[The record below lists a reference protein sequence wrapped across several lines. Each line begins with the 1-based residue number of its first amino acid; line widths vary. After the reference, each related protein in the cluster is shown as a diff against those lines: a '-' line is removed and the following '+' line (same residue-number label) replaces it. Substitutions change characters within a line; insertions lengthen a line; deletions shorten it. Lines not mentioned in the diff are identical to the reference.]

1 MRPVYFLYLLP
12 FILFLHLFISTV
24 VGSSVFLNINTWI
37 TFAIWATFIYL
48 AYRYKKSI
56 YLLGP
61 IAIFIVNELLYIHF
75 NIDGLDGPAR
85 TKLYYDITTTYFIKN
100 SCGNTNLTE
109 GIYLKDLN
117 NSRSLMTLEEAK
129 QLDPEQANVN
139 KYRKFFIYANITQ
152 SEYKGLR
159 VLDMGCGNGDF
170 MKYCNSLGMK
180 TSGMAIS
187 NQQVEAL
194 KKQGLDVYL
203 GDYRELQPQFIGK
216 YDIITYWGSLEHIT
230 QSYPCSKSGEKK
242 ADKVIKQMFSHLKK
256 YFRPDS
262 TYKLVFTTTIHM
274 NKQLC
279 KNTSH
284 AYILERAYGGWY
296 FYESANETVA
306 DKAQQVGF
314 RKLKNE
320 DFTYHYFLATK
331 IDPSHFGNPGEP
343 NLYNISAI
351 LFGLLINPSL
361 FFMSLYTLRGEWMWQ
376 FDNQFHFDENCNS
389 CTFVT
394 DRSKRPTT
402 LLWSLN
408 KLDE

>member
-1 MRPVYFLYLLP
+1 MQNVYPLYLLY
-12 FILFLHLFISTV
+12 FILFLHLVISLIIGT
-24 VGSSVFLNINTWI
+24 SATFNINSWI
-37 TFAIWATFIYL
+37 TFTIWAIFIYL
-48 AYRYKKSI
+48 AYRYKNNI
-56 YLLGP
+56 WLLGP
-61 IAIFIVNELLYIHF
+61 IVVFIANELLYVTF
-75 NIDGLDGPAR
+75 NVDGLDGPSR
-85 TKLYYDITTTYFIKN
+85 TKLYYDITTTYFIKQN
-100 SCGNTNLTE
+100 EKNTNLTE

-117 NSRSLMTLEEAK
+117 DNHSLMSVEEAK
-129 QLDPEQANVN
+129 QLDPNEANLN
-139 KYRKFFIYANITQ
+139 KYRKFFIYANITPT
-152 SEYKGLR
+152 EYKGLR

-187 NQQVEAL
+187 NQQVEEL

-242 ADKVIKQMFSHLKK
+242 ADKVIKQMFSHLKQ
-256 YFRPDS
+256 YFRPES
-262 TYKLVFTTTIHM
+262 NYKLVFTTTIHM

-279 KNTSH
+279 NNTSH

-306 DKAQQVGF
+306 DKAQQAGL
-314 RKLKNE
+314 RKIKNE

-331 IDPSHFGNPGEP
+331 LDASHFGNPGEP
-343 NLYNISAI
+343 NIYNCSSL
-351 LFGLLINPSL
+351 LFGVLINPFL
-361 FFMSLYTLRGEWMWQ
+361 FFMGLYSLRGEWMWQ
-376 FDNQFHFDENCNS
+376 FDNKLHFDESCNS
-389 CTFVT
+389 CTFLT
-394 DRSKRPTT
+394 DRTKRPTT

-408 KLDE
+408 KLD